1 MPRNFLRKTQRSSV
15 KSDVMLRAVHQ
26 VRFDNKS
33 VQGTARDFGINYQ
46 TLLRYCNKLTDLQIT
61 GHHGEGYRKNRQIL
75 TPLLEEELV
84 RYILRTC
91 TSEIYQGVSPK
102 GYGSLLTS

>member
-46 TLLRYCNKLTDLQIT
+46 TLLRYCNKLTDVQIT
-61 GHHGEGYRKNRQIL
+61 GHHGEG
-75 TPLLEEELV
+75 
-84 RYILRTC
+84 
-91 TSEIYQGVSPK
+91 
-102 GYGSLLTS
+102 